1 MRHAPLV
8 AVAVFITLLP
18 AAAAAQKI
26 ETVKGYAEWRHGSV
40 LIVDGQRVR
49 IDDRT
54 SLKGA
59 ARDGLAFIDLGW
71 EVTAKGTRLA
81 DGTVLARQLEAKP
94 NDTGSFE
101 KTIADECDDQERRW
115 LQDGAVTEEDENGR
129 STLVGDIQESGPD
142 VERVQ
147 RILSRIAPPYVDP
160 TRFRVYVVDSK
171 DWNAMAMANGSIWV
185 FRGLLNDMDDDE
197 VAMVVGHELA
207 HVTHEHL
214 RREFN
219 KGMWVQGLTLAG
231 VFAAELIDND
241 WARLGTQYG
250 AMLAGSAF
258 ANHFSRDSE
267 AQSDRVGL
275 RYAYEGGYDPSKGPR
290 LWERFR
296 DKYGD
301 GARLV
306 NFFFGSHPR
315 ESDRIA
321 KMQAQIALNYAG
333 QARTAAVVGQTR

>member
-1 MRHAPLV
+1 MRHAPIV
-8 AVAVFITLLP
+8 AVAVLAGLLP
-18 AAAAAQKI
+18 AAAAQRI
-26 ETVKGYAEWRHGSV
+26 ETFKGYAEWRHGNV
-40 LIVDGQRVR
+40 LVVDGQRIRV
-49 IDDRT
+49 DGST

-71 EVTAKGTRLA
+71 EVTAKGARLD
-81 DGTVLARQLEAKP
+81 DGSVLAREINAKP
-94 NDTGSFE
+94 NGTGMFE
-101 KTIADECDDQERRW
+101 KTIVNSCNDQEQQW
-115 LQDGAVTEEDENGR
+115 LHDGAVSEEDEDGR
-129 STLVGDIQESGPD
+129 STLVGDIQNNGPE

-147 RILSRIAPPYVDP
+147 RILTRIAPPYVDQ

-197 VAMVVGHELA
+197 VALVVGHELA

-219 KGMWVQGLTLAG
+219 KGLWVQGLTLAG
-231 VFAAELIDND
+231 VFAAEAIDND

-250 AMLAGSAF
+250 AMLAGTAL

-267 AQSDRVGL
+267 AQADRVGL
-275 RYAYEGGYDPSKGPR
+275 RYAYEGGYDPAKAPH

-301 GARLV
+301 DGKV
-306 NFFFGSHPR
+306 MTFFFGSHPT
-315 ESDRIA
+315 ESDRIR
-321 KMQAQIALNYAG
+321 KMEEQVSLNYAG
-333 QARTAAVVGQTR
+333 PGRAGAAAPIR